1 MHTVVSEHFEGR
13 LKTVSCGKGSE
24 RITFLHS
31 EQLMERTGLSDECL
45 SKDDRLSSKKPS
57 PPIPASP
64 SAAKGKRPTKQLYQ
78 PPSAQKQSSDSSS
91 TSQTANNPVTK
102 DDDDDDWDALYDDS
116 GECIKPDIVKE
127 FKNVLKLDDEK
138 SNGKQGKKIE
148 KNKMTFESASSGLSD
163 YCLKDGPASTSSV
176 LLTDNEYAHVL
187 EIYDFASD
195 LKTPDLF
202 TRIASAGSTDFEI
215 VWVDDTHALAVFGS
229 EVTANAALR
238 FTFPDLKV
246 RVLSQATSESR
257 LKARRSTD
265 RLLPFKKRPQT
276 SLDAA
281 RRLVGR
287 HLGLKVQVSRE
298 QLEAEKKV
306 LQEAKD
312 RRRQSKKQTNDI
324 WEGNVD

>member
-1 MHTVVSEHFEGR
+1 
-13 LKTVSCGKGSE
+13 
-24 RITFLHS
+24 
-31 EQLMERTGLSDECL
+31 MERTTLSDECS
-45 SKDDRLSSKKPS
+45 SKDDRLAPKKPS
-57 PPIPASP
+57 SPSPASP
-64 SAAKGKRPTKQLYQ
+64 SAVKGKRPTKQLYQ
-78 PPSAQKQSSDSSS
+78 PPSAQKQSSDSAS
-91 TSQTANNPVTK
+91 TSQTANNPVTSTSK

-138 SNGKQGKKIE
+138 SDGKQGKKVE
-148 KNKMTFESASSGLSD
+148 KKKIIFESASSRLND
-163 YCLKDGPASTSSV
+163 YCLKDGLASTSSAS
-176 LLTDNEYAHVL
+176 LTDNEYGHVL
-187 EIYDFASD
+187 EIFDFASD

-202 TRIASAGSTDFEI
+202 ARVASAGSTDFEI

-229 EVTANAALR
+229 EVTANAALK

-287 HLGLKVQVSRE
+287 HLGVKVQVSRE